1 MADKK
6 PGRGGHGA
14 PKKKGKKPPKAVE
27 TTVSVAR
34 KSNKRERALNRRR
47 MYDGKMVTPV
57 KYCGSCVGHGNY
69 TAGMVNGETVRDD
82 AGKPIPWREF
92 TLEPRAVVDF

>member
-14 PKKKGKKPPKAVE
+14 PKKKGKKQPKAQE
-27 TTVSVAR
+27 AAPVAR
-34 KSNKRERALNRRR
+34 KSNKRERAANRRR
-47 MYDGKMVTPV
+47 LYDGKMVSPV

-69 TAGMVNGETVRDD
+69 TAGMVNGVTIRD
-82 AGKPIPWREF
+82 ATGKPIPWREF
-92 TLEPRAVVDF
+92 SLEPRAAADF